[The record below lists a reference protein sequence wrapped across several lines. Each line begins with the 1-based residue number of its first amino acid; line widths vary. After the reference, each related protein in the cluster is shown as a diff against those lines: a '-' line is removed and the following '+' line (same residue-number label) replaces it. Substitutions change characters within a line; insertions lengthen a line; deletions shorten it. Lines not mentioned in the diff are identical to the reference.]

1 MGRAAIDLLII
12 RQSSALLEC
21 NRGIRAS
28 GPDAGFG
35 PRRRSQFG
43 TDALQVGV
51 GRGIRCAALL
61 LLSARARASQRRSAD
76 RHACN
81 SGKNLEPPA
90 RERNQNGGCNAVPV
104 PELIAPPG
112 PRPNQRSDGTN
123 PMIRVLIIAY
133 SNYVRDGR
141 VKRHAEALAQ
151 RGDQVDVICL
161 DDPQLCSANG
171 VHTIGIEMPRYHG
184 PSRLAYVRSY
194 LRFFARAAA
203 MAVRLSRTRPYD
215 AAIVCSIPDAVVLC
229 AAPLRLFG
237 TRIVLDV
244 HDTMPELYRDKFGGR
259 RGLLGAKLLRLEER
273 ASAWLA
279 DRVIAVHDLHRARL
293 EDAGIPPAKI
303 RVVLNSP
310 DPRIFGA
317 QSCGRHDG
325 GDFVVLCHGT
335 ITHRLGLD
343 VAFKALALL
352 DRGRKV
358 RLNVIGRGDYLNEA
372 KNLAAAMNLKER
384 VSFLPAVPIE
394 QLPAMLTQADAGLVP
409 NRPSAATH
417 LMLPVKMMEYAASG
431 IPIIAA

>member
-1 MGRAAIDLLII
+1 
-12 RQSSALLEC
+12 
-21 NRGIRAS
+21 
-28 GPDAGFG
+28 
-35 PRRRSQFG
+35 
-43 TDALQVGV
+43 
-51 GRGIRCAALL
+51 
-61 LLSARARASQRRSAD
+61 
-76 RHACN
+76 
-81 SGKNLEPPA
+81 
-90 RERNQNGGCNAVPV
+90 
-104 PELIAPPG
+104 
-112 PRPNQRSDGTN
+112 
-123 PMIRVLIIAY
+123 MIRVLIIAY

-431 IPIIAA
+431 IPIIAARLRTVEHYFGDGAVRLFEAGNPAALAEAIDELAENPARRAQLAQSAARVAEALSWKHQSQCYFEAIDSLLRPKTAALANPAADAEM